1 MLTHLKLQ
9 IKNANTKNANTKNA
23 NTKNANTRNANTKTQ
38 IQMHNHLR
46 CVNCRPQLVTW
57 CRRTTVFETKTKE
70 NICNLKGNKHKI
82 KQT

>member
-1 MLTHLKLQ
+1 MMLTHLKLQ
-9 IKNANTKNANTKNA
+9 IKNA

-70 NICNLKGNKHKI
+70 NICNLKGKKHKI